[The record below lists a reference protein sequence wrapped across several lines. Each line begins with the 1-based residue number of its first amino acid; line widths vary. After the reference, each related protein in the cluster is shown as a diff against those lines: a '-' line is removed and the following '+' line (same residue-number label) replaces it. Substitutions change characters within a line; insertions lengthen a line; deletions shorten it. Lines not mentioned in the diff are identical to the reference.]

1 MESLD
6 IMAVEVER
14 VGECGDQSCGRG
26 MREAVEDMKEVL
38 EGMKEV
44 LEGMKE
50 VLEGMKEVLEDK
62 EEAWVEQGIEE
73 KVLDNDQQS

>member
-26 MREAVEDMKEVL
+26 MREAVEDMKEVP
-38 EGMKEV
+38 ENK
-44 LEGMKE
+44 
-50 VLEGMKEVLEDK
+50 KEVLEDK

>member
-44 LEGMKE
+44 LE
-50 VLEGMKEVLEDK
+50 DK

-73 KVLDNDQQS
+73 KVLDNDQQSWYRGWTDGNQVI